1 MKTPSFKPHRL
12 SLLLTVALVGCASP
26 QRPNSLLQLA
36 TPPAAAATVPAGANA
51 NANASATEAAAP
63 TDSTV
68 TTAGTTAGSNAGS
81 NASTAA
87 APDST
92 RRQRIYPGND
102 QTVNL
107 APRAP
112 TSAGGQKI
120 SLNFDRAPLSDV
132 VQSIVGD
139 ILKKP
144 YSLSGD
150 LPGDVTLRTT
160 SPVAQADVGAILE
173 ALLSA
178 RGLGMVTDAQ
188 GTVHIGP
195 NDALKGIPS
204 RPGQTI
210 GRGLSVVPL
219 QHIGAREMADIL
231 KPLMA
236 PDALVRVD
244 TLRNLL
250 VVQGTQTQIQ
260 SWLDLVHTFD
270 VNALAGMSFGIFALE
285 NAEVNEIAKA
295 LELLAARGDSPIEG
309 GMRVLPVER
318 LNSLL
323 VIAPRKQMLDTVKT
337 WIDRLDQAP
346 DSALQPQVH
355 VYAVQHGSA
364 TQMANV
370 LGALFASKSS
380 ATNTNARGGLAPG
393 LGSTS
398 ATSARATTP
407 TASTPATGTSTGTR
421 TAATTTNRTS
431 ANASGTSGTGSTGLS
446 PATSLGASSQA
457 ALAAAGNTQQASA
470 IDLEGDVRIVA
481 DDTTNSLL
489 VHASKRAYRRIE
501 SAIRQMDIAP
511 SQVLIEASIIEVSLT
526 DKLQYGLQWY
536 FNDSLGGRL
545 SGSTGTGSLVRG
557 TTSALSRVLPGF
569 NYTITD
575 AAGSV
580 RAVLS
585 ALASETGLKVV
596 SSPSLLALDRQA
608 AEIRVGNQQPI
619 LSSTTTTD
627 GGNVTQ
633 AVTYKDT
640 GVLLRVVPR
649 INSNG
654 LVTLDIAQE
663 VTDVGGID
671 TATGQRSFLQR
682 SLQSRIAIPSGQTAV
697 LGGLIRDNTSNN
709 QSGLPGLSK
718 IPGIGALFGA
728 TEKSIDRTELLV
740 VLTPRV
746 LENARQLTDISDEI
760 RARLLSNPPLSA
772 PGLLS
777 GRNSEVPAEAPEPR
791 LK

>member
-26 QRPNSLLQLA
+26 QRPTSLLQLGN
-36 TPPAAAATVPAGANA
+36 TPTAITASGAAAVPSTPLGNSEGAT
-51 NANASATEAAAP
+51 
-63 TDSTV
+63 
-68 TTAGTTAGSNAGS
+68 
-81 NASTAA
+81 STAA
-87 APDST
+87 AEGSPSTPDNT
-92 RRQRIYPGND
+92 RRQRIYAGND

-107 APRAP
+107 EPRAP
-112 TSAGGQKI
+112 SSPGGQKI
-120 SLNFDRAPLSDV
+120 SLNFDRAPLSEV

-144 YSLSGD
+144 YSISGE

-309 GMRVLPVER
+309 GMRILPVER

-346 DSALQPQVH
+346 DTALQPQVH

-380 ATNTNARGGLAPG
+380 ATNTNARGALAPG

-398 ATSARATTP
+398 ATSARSTATTP
-407 TASTPATGTSTGTR
+407 TASTQATGTTTGTR

-431 ANASGTSGTGSTGLS
+431 ANASGTAGTGSTGLS
-446 PATSLGASSQA
+446 PASSLGASSQA
-457 ALAAAGNTQQASA
+457 ALAAAGTTQQATA
-470 IDLEGDVRIVA
+470 IDLDGDVRIVA
-481 DDTTNSLL
+481 DEATNSLL

-545 SGSTGTGSLVRG
+545 SGSTGTGSLTRG

-596 SSPSLLALDRQA
+596 SSPSLLALDKQA

-633 AVTYKDT
+633 SVTYKDT

-663 VTDVGGID
+663 VTDVGAID
-671 TATGQRSFLQR
+671 EATRQRSFLQR

-697 LGGLIRDNTSNN
+697 LGGLIRDNSSNS

-760 RARLLSNPPLSA
+760 RARLLTNPPVGA

-777 GRNSEVPAEAPEPR
+777 GRNSEGATDAQEPR

>member
-12 SLLLTVALVGCASP
+12 SLLLSVVLVGCASGP

-36 TPPAAAATVPAGANA
+36 ATPAAAATVPAGASA
-51 NANASATEAAAP
+51 TATEAAVP
-63 TDSTV
+63 TDST
-68 TTAGTTAGSNAGS
+68 GTTAGSNAS
-81 NASTAA
+81 PTA

-107 APRAP
+107 APRPP
-112 TSAGGQKI
+112 TSVGGQKI

-370 LGALFASKSS
+370 LGALFGSKTA
-380 ATNTNARGGLAPG
+380 ATNNNARGALAPG
-393 LGSTS
+393 LGGASASST
-398 ATSARATTP
+398 RATTP
-407 TASTPATGTSTGTR
+407 AAGTTASGASGTAGTTAAAGTANRSGTSTG
-421 TAATTTNRTS
+421 A
-431 ANASGTSGTGSTGLS
+431 TGSTGLS

-457 ALAAAGNTQQASA
+457 TLAAAATSQQASA

-489 VHASKRAYRRIE
+489 VHASRRAYRRIE

-545 SGSTGTGSLVRG
+545 SGSTGTGSLSRG

-663 VTDVGGID
+663 VTDVGAID
-671 TATGQRSFLQR
+671 EATRQRSFLQR

-697 LGGLIRDNTSNN
+697 LGGLIRDNSSNS

-777 GRNSEVPAEAPEPR
+777 GRNSEVPTEAPEPR

>member
-12 SLLLTVALVGCASP
+12 SLLLSVVLVGCASGP

-36 TPPAAAATVPAGANA
+36 ATPAAAATVPAGASA
-51 NANASATEAAAP
+51 TATEAAVP
-63 TDSTV
+63 TDST
-68 TTAGTTAGSNAGS
+68 GTTAGSNA
-81 NASTAA
+81 STTA

-112 TSAGGQKI
+112 TSVGGQKI

-370 LGALFASKSS
+370 LGALFGSKTA
-380 ATNTNARGGLAPG
+380 ATNNNARGALAPG
-393 LGSTS
+393 LGGASASST
-398 ATSARATTP
+398 RATTP
-407 TASTPATGTSTGTR
+407 AAGTTASGASGTASTTAAATANRSGTGTG
-421 TAATTTNRTS
+421 A
-431 ANASGTSGTGSTGLS
+431 TGSTGLS
-446 PATSLGASSQA
+446 PATALGASSQA
-457 ALAAAGNTQQASA
+457 TLAAAATSQQASA
-470 IDLEGDVRIVA
+470 LDLEGDVRIVA

-489 VHASKRAYRRIE
+489 VHASRRAYRRIE

-545 SGSTGTGSLVRG
+545 SGSTGTGSLSRG

-746 LENARQLTDISDEI
+746 LENARQLIDISDEI

-777 GRNSEVPAEAPEPR
+777 GRNNEVPAEAPEPR

>member
-26 QRPNSLLQLA
+26 QRPTSLLQLGN
-36 TPPAAAATVPAGANA
+36 TPTAITASGAAAAPSTSLGNSEGA
-51 NANASATEAAAP
+51 
-63 TDSTV
+63 
-68 TTAGTTAGSNAGS
+68 TTAVAAEGSPPP
-81 NASTAA
+81 
-87 APDST
+87 PDST

-112 TSAGGQKI
+112 TSVGGQKI

-370 LGALFASKSS
+370 LGALFGSKT
-380 ATNTNARGGLAPG
+380 AAANNNARGALAPG
-393 LGSTS
+393 LGGASASST
-398 ATSARATTP
+398 RATTP
-407 TASTPATGTSTGTR
+407 AASTTASGASGTAGTTAAAGTANRSGTSTG
-421 TAATTTNRTS
+421 A
-431 ANASGTSGTGSTGLS
+431 TGSTGLS

-457 ALAAAGNTQQASA
+457 TLAAAATSQQASA

-489 VHASKRAYRRIE
+489 VHASRRAYRRIE

-545 SGSTGTGSLVRG
+545 SGSTGTGSLSRG

-777 GRNSEVPAEAPEPR
+777 GRNSDVPAEAPEPR

>member
-12 SLLLTVALVGCASP
+12 SLLLSVVLLGCASGP

-36 TPPAAAATVPAGANA
+36 SAPAAAATVPAGATPTE
-51 NANASATEAAAP
+51 SAATTE
-63 TDSTV
+63 STGA
-68 TTAGTTAGSNAGS
+68 TG
-81 NASTAA
+81 TAA
-87 APDST
+87 TPDNA

-107 APRAP
+107 APRTPA
-112 TSAGGQKI
+112 SAGGQKI

-370 LGALFASKSS
+370 LGALFGSKN
-380 ATNTNARGGLAPG
+380 ATTNNNARGALAPG
-393 LGSTS
+393 LGGASASST
-398 ATSARATTP
+398 RATTP
-407 TASTPATGTSTGTR
+407 A
-421 TAATTTNRTS
+421 TS
-431 ANASGTSGTGSTGLS
+431 ASASGTAGTTAAAGTANRGSASPGAGAASSTGLS
-446 PATSLGASSQA
+446 PATSLAASSQA
-457 ALAAAGNTQQASA
+457 TLAAAATSQQASA

-545 SGSTGTGSLVRG
+545 SGSTGTGSLTRG

-663 VTDVGGID
+663 VTDVGAID
-671 TATGQRSFLQR
+671 EATRQRSFLQR

-697 LGGLIRDNTSNN
+697 LGGLIRDNSSNS

-718 IPGIGALFGA
+718 IPALGALFGA

-760 RARLLSNPPLSA
+760 RARLLSTSPVSA

-777 GRNSEVPAEAPEPR
+777 GRNSERPSEAPEPA

>member
-36 TPPAAAATVPAGANA
+36 APPAAAATVPAGANA
-51 NANASATEAAAP
+51 NANANATEAAAP

-68 TTAGTTAGSNAGS
+68 TTAGSNAGS
-81 NASTAA
+81 NASTTA

-370 LGALFASKSS
+370 LGALFGSKTA
-380 ATNTNARGGLAPG
+380 ATNNNARGALAPG
-393 LGSTS
+393 LGGASASSTR
-398 ATSARATTP
+398 ATSPAAGT
-407 TASTPATGTSTGTR
+407 TASGASGTAGTTAAATANRSGTSTG
-421 TAATTTNRTS
+421 AAGS
-431 ANASGTSGTGSTGLS
+431 TGSTGLS

-457 ALAAAGNTQQASA
+457 ALAAAATSQQASA

-772 PGLLS
+772 PSLLS

-791 LK
+791 VK

>member
-12 SLLLTVALVGCASP
+12 SLLLSVVLVGCASGP

-36 TPPAAAATVPAGANA
+36 ATPAAAATVPAGASA
-51 NANASATEAAAP
+51 TATEAAVP
-63 TDSTV
+63 TDST
-68 TTAGTTAGSNAGS
+68 GTTAGSNAS
-81 NASTAA
+81 PTA

-112 TSAGGQKI
+112 TSVGGQKI

-309 GMRVLPVER
+309 GMRILPVER

-370 LGALFASKSS
+370 LGALFGSKT
-380 ATNTNARGGLAPG
+380 AAANNNARGALAPG
-393 LGSTS
+393 LGGASAST
-398 ATSARATTP
+398 TRATTP
-407 TASTPATGTSTGTR
+407 AARTTASGASGTAGTTAAAGTANRSGTSTG
-421 TAATTTNRTS
+421 A
-431 ANASGTSGTGSTGLS
+431 TGSTGLS

-457 ALAAAGNTQQASA
+457 TLAAAATSQQASA

-489 VHASKRAYRRIE
+489 VHASRRAYRRIE

-777 GRNSEVPAEAPEPR
+777 GRNSEVPADAPEPR

>member
-1 MKTPSFKPHRL
+1 MRTLNMKTPSFKPHRL
-12 SLLLTVALVGCASP
+12 SLLLSVVLVGCASGP

-36 TPPAAAATVPAGANA
+36 ATPAAAATVPAGASA
-51 NANASATEAAAP
+51 TATEAAVP
-63 TDSTV
+63 TDST
-68 TTAGTTAGSNAGS
+68 GTTAGSNAS
-81 NASTAA
+81 PTA

-112 TSAGGQKI
+112 TSVGGQKI

-309 GMRVLPVER
+309 GMRILPVER

-370 LGALFASKSS
+370 LGALFGSKT
-380 ATNTNARGGLAPG
+380 AAANNNARGALAPG
-393 LGSTS
+393 LGGASAST
-398 ATSARATTP
+398 TRATTP
-407 TASTPATGTSTGTR
+407 AARTTASGASGTAGTTAAAGTANRSGTSTG
-421 TAATTTNRTS
+421 A
-431 ANASGTSGTGSTGLS
+431 TGSTGLS

-457 ALAAAGNTQQASA
+457 TLAAAATSQQASA

-489 VHASKRAYRRIE
+489 VHASRRAYRRIE

-777 GRNSEVPAEAPEPR
+777 GRNSEVPADAPEPR

>member
-1 MKTPSFKPHRL
+1 MRTLNMKTPSFKPHRL
-12 SLLLTVALVGCASP
+12 SLLLSVVLVGCASGP
-26 QRPNSLLQLA
+26 ERPNSLLQLA
-36 TPPAAAATVPAGANA
+36 ATPAAAATVPAGASA
-51 NANASATEAAAP
+51 TATEAAVP
-63 TDSTV
+63 TDST
-68 TTAGTTAGSNAGS
+68 GTTAGSN
-81 NASTAA
+81 A

-107 APRAP
+107 APRPP
-112 TSAGGQKI
+112 TSVGGQKI

-370 LGALFASKSS
+370 LGALFGSKTA
-380 ATNTNARGGLAPG
+380 ATNNNARGALAPG
-393 LGSTS
+393 LGGASASST
-398 ATSARATTP
+398 RATTP
-407 TASTPATGTSTGTR
+407 AVNPTATGISGATGAAG
-421 TAATTTNRTS
+421 TANRGS
-431 ANASGTSGTGSTGLS
+431 ASPGAGATGSTGLS

-457 ALAAAGNTQQASA
+457 TLAAAATSQQASA

-489 VHASKRAYRRIE
+489 VHASRRAYRRIE

-545 SGSTGTGSLVRG
+545 SGSTGTGSLSRG

-760 RARLLSNPPLSA
+760 RARLLSNPPLLA

-777 GRNSEVPAEAPEPR
+777 GRNSEVPTEAPEPR

>member
-1 MKTPSFKPHRL
+1 MRTLNMKTPSFKPHRL
-12 SLLLTVALVGCASP
+12 SLLLSVVLVGCASGP

-36 TPPAAAATVPAGANA
+36 ATPAAAATVPAGASA
-51 NANASATEAAAP
+51 TATEAAVP
-63 TDSTV
+63 TDST
-68 TTAGTTAGSNAGS
+68 GTTAGSNAS
-81 NASTAA
+81 PTA

-107 APRAP
+107 APRPP
-112 TSAGGQKI
+112 TSVGGQKI

-370 LGALFASKSS
+370 LGALFGSKTA
-380 ATNTNARGGLAPG
+380 ATNNNARGALAPG
-393 LGSTS
+393 LGGASASST
-398 ATSARATTP
+398 RATTP
-407 TASTPATGTSTGTR
+407 AAGTTASGASGTAGTTAAAGTANRSGTSTG
-421 TAATTTNRTS
+421 A
-431 ANASGTSGTGSTGLS
+431 TGSTGLS

-457 ALAAAGNTQQASA
+457 TLAAAATSQQASA

-489 VHASKRAYRRIE
+489 VHASRRAYRRIE

-545 SGSTGTGSLVRG
+545 SGSTGTGSLSRG

-663 VTDVGGID
+663 VTDVGAID
-671 TATGQRSFLQR
+671 EATRQRSFLQR

-697 LGGLIRDNTSNN
+697 LGGLIRDNSSNS

-777 GRNSEVPAEAPEPR
+777 GRNSEVPTEAPEPR

>member
-12 SLLLTVALVGCASP
+12 SLLLSVVLVGCASGP

-36 TPPAAAATVPAGANA
+36 ATPAAAATVPAGASA
-51 NANASATEAAAP
+51 TATEAAVP
-63 TDSTV
+63 TDST
-68 TTAGTTAGSNAGS
+68 GTTAGSNAS
-81 NASTAA
+81 PTA

-112 TSAGGQKI
+112 TSVGGQKI

-309 GMRVLPVER
+309 GMRILPVER

-370 LGALFASKSS
+370 LGALFGSKTA
-380 ATNTNARGGLAPG
+380 ATNNNARGALAPG
-393 LGSTS
+393 LGGASASST
-398 ATSARATTP
+398 RATTP
-407 TASTPATGTSTGTR
+407 AAGTTASGASGTAGTTAATGTANRSGTSTG
-421 TAATTTNRTS
+421 A
-431 ANASGTSGTGSTGLS
+431 TGSTGLS

-457 ALAAAGNTQQASA
+457 TLAAAATSQQASA

-489 VHASKRAYRRIE
+489 VHASRRAYRRIE

-545 SGSTGTGSLVRG
+545 SGSTGTGSLSRG

-777 GRNSEVPAEAPEPR
+777 GRNSEVPADAPEPR

>member
-12 SLLLTVALVGCASP
+12 GVLLSVVLVGCASGP

-36 TPPAAAATVPAGANA
+36 SSPAAAATVRSGVTVAE
-51 NANASATEAAAP
+51 TAAP
-63 TDSTV
+63 VDGA
-68 TTAGTTAGSNAGS
+68 TTP
-81 NASTAA
+81 AA
-87 APDST
+87 NEGA

-107 APRAP
+107 EPRAS

-144 YSLSGD
+144 YSISGD

-236 PDALVRVD
+236 PDAMVRVD

-270 VNALAGMSFGIFALE
+270 VNALAGMSFGVFALE

-295 LELLAARGDSPIEG
+295 LELLASRGDSPIEG
-309 GMRVLPVER
+309 GMRILPVER

-323 VIAPRKQMLDTVKT
+323 VIAPRKQMLETVKT

-370 LGALFASKSS
+370 LGALFGSKTPT
-380 ATNTNARGGLAPG
+380 ANNNARGALAPG
-393 LGSTS
+393 LGGASASST
-398 ATSARATTP
+398 RATTP
-407 TASTPATGTSTGTR
+407 ATSTTASGASGTTGTTAAAGTANRSGTSTG
-421 TAATTTNRTS
+421 A
-431 ANASGTSGTGSTGLS
+431 TGSAGLS
-446 PATSLGASSQA
+446 SATALGASSQA
-457 ALAAAGNTQQASA
+457 AIAAAGTNQQQASA

-481 DDTTNSLL
+481 DDATNSLL
-489 VHASKRAYRRIE
+489 VHASKRSYRRIE

-536 FNDSLGGRL
+536 FNDTLGGRL
-545 SGSTGTGSLVRG
+545 SGNTGTGSLVRG
-557 TTSALSRVLPGF
+557 TSSTLSRVLPGF

-575 AAGSV
+575 AVGSV

-596 SSPSLLALDRQA
+596 SSPSVLALDKQA

-663 VTDVGGID
+663 VTDVGAID
-671 TATGQRSFLQR
+671 AATGQRSFLQR

-718 IPGIGALFGA
+718 IPGLGALFGA

-746 LENARQLTDISDEI
+746 LENARQLSDISDEI
-760 RARLLSNPPLSA
+760 RTRLLNNPPRSA
-772 PGLLS
+772 NGLLPE
-777 GRNSEVPAEAPEPR
+777 RNTDGALLGAEPA